1 VRTKLLNKVDF
12 SMSVW
17 NSYLS
22 SELVF
27 VGDEGT
33 FEPSGA
39 SRRQGIESE
48 VRYDILSWLSFDS
61 DISYTWAKFVNGD
74 KVPLAPR
81 FLAYTGLTARHDSAL
96 QGRIQMR
103 HIGRRYGNEDGS
115 FVTPT
120 STIFDLFLKYV
131 WKRYEIFLEFQNL
144 ANTKWRSAQHVFES
158 RTPNELAAGLPGQN
172 DLNYTP
178 GDPFTVKAGI
188 TIHMW

>member
-1 VRTKLLNKVDF
+1 
-12 SMSVW
+12 
-17 NSYLS
+17 
-22 SELVF
+22 
-27 VGDEGT
+27 
-33 FEPSGA
+33 
-39 SRRQGIESE
+39 
-48 VRYDILSWLSFDS
+48 
-61 DISYTWAKFVNGD
+61 
-74 KVPLAPR
+74 
-81 FLAYTGLTARHDSAL
+81 
-96 QGRIQMR
+96 MR